1 MMIPIIGLAQKK
13 DNGTIYREHPA
24 ITIFEDYTKAVATG
38 DTNKIGSFLADDFV
52 AYDATSAG
60 PFDKGLNKSA
70 FLKRM
75 KTWRDG
81 IDYFS
86 LKTSNGAYPDA
97 IQYKDTAQKDV
108 VWIQAWDDLKGV
120 NKKTGVKMDMPLHRL
135 ATINKNNK
143 IKQLFIYD
151 NPSVYDEIGASMNER
166 KNGTI
171 YNHHQYIN
179 DVRNM
184 LHAFEHK
191 DLEKSYGYFDG
202 KARFLDINS
211 MDGKSISFE
220 EQKAQDKKILEA
232 FEIVDLEQ
240 VGYPDYLHYEISN
253 SDVVYSWWTW
263 HLIRKSDKKEI
274 TLPVHYEH
282 DFDKNGKIFRE
293 IAYYNAALLK

>member
-1 MMIPIIGLAQKK
+1 
-13 DNGTIYREHPA
+13 
-24 ITIFEDYTKAVATG
+24 
-38 DTNKIGSFLADDFV
+38 
-52 AYDATSAG
+52 
-60 PFDKGLNKSA
+60 
-70 FLKRM
+70 M

-86 LKTSNGAYPDA
+86 ITASKGTYPDA
-97 IQYKDTAQKDV
+97 LEYKDPNQKDV
-108 VWIQAWDDLKGV
+108 VWVQTWDDIKGV
-120 NKKTGVKMDMPLHRL
+120 HKKTGVKINMFLQRL
-135 ATINKNNK
+135 ASVDKNNK

-151 NPSVYDEIGASMNER
+151 NPSVYDEINASMNER

-171 YNHHQYIN
+171 YNHHEYIN
-179 DVRNM
+179 SVRNM
-184 LHAFEHK
+184 LYAFEHK
-191 DLEKSYGYFDG
+191 DFEKSYAYFDNG
-202 KARFLDINS
+202 ARFLDVNS
-211 MDGKSISFE
+211 LDGKSISFDE
-220 EQKAQDKKILEA
+220 LKAQDKKILEA

-253 SDVVYSWWTW
+253 SDVVYSWWRW

>member
-1 MMIPIIGLAQKK
+1 MMVPIIGLAQKK
-13 DNGTIYREHPA
+13 ENGTIYREHPSIA
-24 ITIFEDYTKAVATG
+24 VFENYTKAIATG
-38 DTNKIGSFLADDFV
+38 DTNKIGSFLADNFV
-52 AYDATSAG
+52 AYDASSAG

-97 IQYKDTAQKDV
+97 LQYKDTAQKDV

-143 IKQLFIYD
+143 IEKLFIYD
-151 NPSVYDEIGASMNER
+151 NAAVYDEINASMSER

-184 LHAFEHK
+184 LHAFAHS
-191 DLEKSYGYFDG
+191 DLTKAHSYYADN
-202 KARFLDINS
+202 AVFLDINH
-211 MDGKSISFE
+211 MDRDPNTFDQ
-220 EQKAQDKKILEA
+220 QKKEDQGVLDAYEV
-232 FEIVDLEQ
+232 VDLEQ
-240 VGYPDYLHYEISN
+240 VGYPDYMHYEISN

-274 TLPVHYEH
+274 TLPMHYEH
-282 DFDKNGKIFRE
+282 DFNKDGKIFRE
-293 IAYYNAALLK
+293 IVYYNHASL